1 MVIIPR
7 DGLKRGL
14 NTMMNTQHER
24 TQSHHSLT
32 HYCVCVCVLLHTMA
46 LSNQVLLCVV
56 DIVRLFTTIPSIFAF
71 VHFSFTPLYRGWT
84 GDGPVPP
91 GGCFSFRLLQDAS
104 IQSNTTHTK
113 KKKVCLTLSINIGN
127 NGVKKTYKELTML
140 PVFLMVFPRWSR
152 GERQPHHH
160 LPRVPY
166 ICRAAGGGVPER
178 ADVPDQRSQVCIDFL
193 NELHLT
199 VFVCNIRYHINVPRV
214 PEHSIQSIDA
224 NTPATRCSLFRNQV
238 CENKIACI
246 IGERW
251 PVW

>member
-1 MVIIPR
+1 MVLSEALTLWWTRSMREPKVITHSHII
-7 DGLKRGL
+7 
-14 NTMMNTQHER
+14 
-24 TQSHHSLT
+24 
-32 HYCVCVCVLLHTMA
+32 VCVCVFSSTQWLWVIRFCFVLWILWDYSLQYPPYSFLYISPSLRCTEAEQEMGQCPLVAVLALGCCRMPVYRATLHTK
-46 LSNQVLLCVV
+46 
-56 DIVRLFTTIPSIFAF
+56 
-71 VHFSFTPLYRGWT
+71 
-84 GDGPVPP
+84 
-91 GGCFSFRLLQDAS
+91 
-104 IQSNTTHTK
+104 K